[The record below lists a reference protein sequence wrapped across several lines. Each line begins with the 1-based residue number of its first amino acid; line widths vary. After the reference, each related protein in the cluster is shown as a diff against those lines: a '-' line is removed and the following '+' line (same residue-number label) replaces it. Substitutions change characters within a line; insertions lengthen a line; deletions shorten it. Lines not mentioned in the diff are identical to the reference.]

1 MGLIKGSWRL
11 PVIQVR
17 NQTMSE
23 RYYQQMS
30 SQRMG
35 TTQAAPGRHPSRGE
49 MRTLNLGAA
58 AARAVCSGRMTS
70 MVVPGSSRRWLPKA
84 RAGTKVRLSFNG
96 KRRGG
101 AIIELTGAC
110 FHARLDEIPGC
121 ERRHDPNAIDGE
133 DTWEQILN
141 KALWGKVASVEPEVA
156 ARRAALG
163 WYVLDFTVRW
173 RHEAWCAAMGIAAP
187 RAA

>member
-1 MGLIKGSWRL
+1 MD
-11 PVIQVR
+11 
-17 NQTMSE
+17 
-23 RYYQQMS
+23 
-30 SQRMG
+30 
-35 TTQAAPGRHPSRGE
+35 TTQAASGPGPSQGG
-49 MRTLNLGAA
+49 MRTLNLGVAA
-58 AARAVCSGRMTS
+58 GRAICAGRMTS
-70 MVVPGSSRRWLPKA
+70 LVVPGTARRWLPKA
-84 RAGTKVRLSFNG
+84 RTGTRVRLSFNG

-101 AIIELTGAC
+101 AIIELTGTC

-121 ERRHDPNAIDGE
+121 EHRHDPNAIDGE

-141 KALWGKVASVEPEVA
+141 KALWGKSTTVEPEVA

-173 RHEAWCAAMGIAAP
+173 RHETWCAAMGIAQP